1 MHGRSDGRFA
11 GASARSFHPGDVVE
25 LHFAGT
31 GFRVFGVTGPTGG
44 HAVVVVAGQPDRTV
58 DFYSPQKRTHVAVCT
73 VTALFGGQHDA
84 ALIVAPQRDDTARGN
99 YVNIDSVEVIP

>member
-1 MHGRSDGRFA
+1 M
-11 GASARSFHPGDVVE
+11 VE

-44 HAVVVVAGQPDRTV
+44 HALVVVAGRPDRTI
-58 DFYSPQKRTHVAVCT
+58 DFYSPHKRTHVDVCT
-73 VTALFGGQHDA
+73 VRTLFPGQHDA
-84 ALIVAPQRDDTARGN
+84 VLVVAPQRDAIARGN